1 MNGYEIRLEILKM
14 AQEIADREFMA
25 EREPLLT
32 DYYNKLEKIKENPDY
47 HNVILPKLPDYPSRE
62 YIINLAET
70 LSDFVTN
77 KK

>member
-14 AQEIADREFMA
+14 ALEIADREFSA

-32 DYYNKLEKIKENPDY
+32 DYYMKLEKIKENPDY
-47 HNVILPKLPDYPSRE
+47 HNVILPKLPSYPTRE
-62 YIINLAET
+62 YVTELAET
-70 LSDFVTN
+70 LNNFVTN